1 MNFFQRLTL
10 AFSAFFSILGSAQ
23 LADRFLASKKS
34 AQALP
39 PSQGPGAESG
49 SGDSSA
55 GAERSEA
62 QSELPHRDAL
72 HLLAILQREGRLVD
86 FLQEDMGGYS
96 DADVGA
102 AARAVH
108 AGCRKALAACV
119 PLAPVIDKAEGSGV
133 TVEADQASRSV
144 NLTGNLSG
152 KGPFKG
158 ILCHRGW
165 KATAVNLPEASPS
178 KDMSVIAPAEV
189 EL

>member
-10 AFSAFFSILGSAQ
+10 AFSAFFSILGSAE
-23 LADRFLASKKS
+23 LADRFLASKKT
-34 AQALP
+34 ATALP
-39 PSQGPGAESG
+39 PSPGADTESG
-49 SGDSSA
+49 SGSA
-55 GAERSEA
+55 SGTA
-62 QSELPHRDAL
+62 QADGQKELPHRDAL

-119 PLAPVIDKAEGSGV
+119 PLVPVIDKDEGSGV
-133 TVEADQASRSV
+133 TVEADQANRSV

-165 KATAVNLPEASPS
+165 KATAVNLPEASSS

-189 EL
+189 EM